1 MKGQKV
7 KALATELKAH
17 EKLLL
22 NLKKK
27 RHTIE
32 AEVDGESEM
41 TRLQELNRAAA
52 EDELRLERDLES
64 ILKRF
69 HLPLSLAGTSSSYT
83 TPDPLNSDN
92 HVNSVLGSSK
102 YREKRFTEARV
113 EALWRQAL
121 ELASRMFRDTDES
134 NEKDRRRRKSFEQ
147 WLIQVE
153 NDLQVL
159 EGKVKKSRILEGQLD
174 ELRKRSEDSKHVKR
188 ERDTWDQEKDIT
200 ESNDVRRRL
209 KDLTHKIQKGEKEI
223 GERIIGKKLEEFP
236 TSRSLGDL

>member
-1 MKGQKV
+1 M
-7 KALATELKAH
+7 ATELKAH

-22 NLKKK
+22 TLKKK

-32 AEVDGESEM
+32 AEADGESEM

-69 HLPLSLAGTSSSYT
+69 HLPLSLTGAPSTYT
-83 TPDPLNSDN
+83 TVDPLTSDN
-92 HVNSVLGSSK
+92 HVNSVLGASK
-102 YREKRFTEARV
+102 YREKRYTEVRV

-121 ELASRMFRDTDES
+121 ELASRLFRETDES
-134 NEKDRRRRKSFEQ
+134 DEKDRRRRKSFEQ
-147 WLIQVE
+147 WLIQIE

-159 EGKVKKSRILEGQLD
+159 ESKVKKSRILESQLD
-174 ELRKRSEDSKHVKR
+174 ELRKKHEDSNQIKR
-188 ERDTWDQEKDIT
+188 EQDTWNRDKDIEET
-200 ESNDVRRRL
+200 DDVRRRL
-209 KDLTHKIQKGEKEI
+209 KDLMYKIQKNEKEL
-223 GERIIGKKLEEFP
+223 GERIIAKKVEEFP